1 MPKKKKEPIKTLGK
15 DSEKLTVQKSMP
27 LYSLWQSDLTLAEF
41 KILDT
46 YLARINSHHPENRVV
61 VFSKGELEEKL
72 GVEKINKKDLID
84 RLKHLMGNVV
94 EVPDH
99 AFKRGFRLVTLFEE
113 VEAEPDENGLWQ
125 VKLECTEKAMKYFF
139 NVENLGYFRYKLRS
153 IVGFTSR
160 YSYILFIYLENH
172 RSMGLQWDVSLAEL
186 KQLLRCDQEE
196 MYAEFKYFNQRILK
210 RCQSEIHEKTSC
222 RFSYEPIRKGR
233 RVASIRFVL
242 ESMAEMPDPDQLM
255 LESFEETED
264 RDLYEDA
271 LTPLGLTAE
280 QVAELKELLLLVPEK
295 KLPVLPNSMAAMSLR
310 RCHYLRLKVA
320 TMQRIDSENGI
331 KDKFA
336 YLQKAIR
343 KDAGLD

>member
-1 MPKKKKEPIKTLGK
+1 MPRRKNEPIKTLGK
-15 DSEKLTVQKSMP
+15 DTDKLTIQKSLP

-46 YLARINSHHPENRVV
+46 FLSRIDSHNPERRSVI
-61 VFSKGELEEKL
+61 FQKGELEDLL
-72 GVEKINKKDLID
+72 GVKRIRTEDLDNRIA
-84 RLKHLMGNVV
+84 HLCTSVRV
-94 EVPDH
+94 EDKNT
-99 AFKRGFRLVTLFEE
+99 ARGFARVSLFAKA
-113 VEAEPDENGLWQ
+113 VAEPDDDGLWT
-125 VKLECTEKAMKYFF
+125 VELKATSEAMEYIF
-139 NVENLGYFRYKLRS
+139 NIEAIGYLRYKLKS
-153 IVGFTSR
+153 IVNLQSR
-160 YSYILFIYLENH
+160 YSYVLFLYLEAH
-172 RSMGLQWDVSLAEL
+172 RNMGLRWDVSLAEL
-186 KQLLRCDQEE
+186 KQVLACDKEE
-196 MYAEFKYFNQRILK
+196 IYADFKYFNQRILK
-210 RCQSEIHEKTSC
+210 RCQAEIHEKTSC

-233 RVASIRFVL
+233 RVASIRFTL
-242 ESMAEMPDPDQLM
+242 EPMSEMPDPNQLM